1 MPVNAK
7 TLLQNATK
15 KLIDIFTLTSR
26 NFTYSHMKLSEDV
39 DLKQVGMMRVM
50 EGVSHVRYFITGC
63 FCLW

>member
-1 MPVNAK
+1 MPVNTK

-26 NFTYSHMKLSEDV
+26 NLTYSQMKLLDNV
-39 DLKQVGMMRVM
+39 DLEQVGMMRVM
-50 EGVSHVRYFITGC
+50 EGLSHVRYFITGC